1 MFILITI
8 FVIPSINSMVLYVGF
23 VKINHNII
31 TSFLINLQFS
41 YGSNMP
47 KQVIF
52 MRRNRL
58 QISSCKFA
66 STCKLFKKEDKNSV
80 NKNSAKFTV

>member
-41 YGSNMP
+41 YGSDMC
-47 KQVIF
+47 
-52 MRRNRL
+52 REL
-58 QISSCKFA
+58 
-66 STCKLFKKEDKNSV
+66 TLT
-80 NKNSAKFTV
+80 FTIVRF